1 MKSCQLHDVTSCIMS
16 KEKATEKG
24 LEKKKKQLKDEELSH
39 FDDVLCFCPSSLS
52 SSLWF
57 LMLFLIMTTP
67 FDLFPTFPC
76 FIKLGNLA
84 SISYM
89 KLLKF
94 MLFLAAK
101 KILYLF

>member
-1 MKSCQLHDVTSCIMS
+1 MLLVALCPRKKQQKRVL
-16 KEKATEKG
+16 K
-24 LEKKKKQLKDEELSH
+24 KKKKQLKDEELSH